1 MSHSILQSVLRC
13 HSTACVCVGVFTV
26 HAWYLLAP
34 CCPFWENLPPYLAV
48 APLLVFGEKDLSD
61 IWPWAECPTV
71 QCTLYNRRRQHCL
84 FTNWEAVVP
93 SKKTKWLAFSASHI
107 WIQTCTLLP
116 NVYISPPF
124 DHTLIC
130 SDRARAIH
138 PHLWRQIC
146 HFGQI
151 FEFRSICQGKS
162 SLKRHTR
169 HLLLHNRLADNFI
182 WRASKDKNVIVSVN
196 RSIYRNQQ
204 AAQCEITYNKI
215 S

>member
-1 MSHSILQSVLRC
+1 MSFNCVRLRR
-13 HSTACVCVGVFTV
+13 CVHCSRLISFG
-26 HAWYLLAP
+26 
-34 CCPFWENLPPYLAV
+34 
-48 APLLVFGEKDLSD
+48 PLLPILGKPSPIFGRRPFARIRRKGSVRHLTMG
-61 IWPWAECPTV
+61 WMPH
-71 QCTLYNRRRQHCL
+71 CTLYNRRRQHCL

-151 FEFRSICQGKS
+151 FEFRNICQGKS

-169 HLLLHNRLADNFI
+169 HLLLHNRLAENFI
-182 WRASKDKNVIVSVN
+182 WASKDKNVIVSKVN
-196 RSIYRNQQ
+196 GSIYP
-204 AAQCEITYNKI
+204 IGI
-215 S
+215 SRQLNVR